1 MQIVI
6 IGGGFAGIN
15 LAKELTDHKGI
26 EVILVD
32 KNNYNFFPPLI
43 YQVATAFLEPSSI
56 SYPFRKLFAGKKNLH
71 FRLGE
76 LLKVVPADK
85 KIILSNGELEYD
97 YLVFATGA
105 ETNFFGMENVRKNS
119 IPMKTLDDAIS
130 M

>member
-1 MQIVI
+1 MKIVI

-15 LAKELTDHKGI
+15 LAKELVNFKGV

-56 SYPFRKLFAGKKNLH
+56 SYPFRKFFSGKKNLK

-76 LLKVVPADK
+76 LLKVNQSENT
-85 KIILSNGELEYD
+85 IILSSGGLHFD
-97 YLVFATGA
+97 KLVFATLYKFWKVCKLA
-105 ETNFFGMENVRKNS
+105 KLS
-119 IPMKTLDDAIS
+119 KLKTSSYTLGCGY
-130 M
+130 